1 MRIEVAGGTVE
12 AVPPQ
17 LRARLAARFPNCPRW
32 APPVEAPP
40 APWELI
46 REVLA
51 KGREDGLDDLQLAAA
66 VYTVLVGRGLLDGGH
81 A

>member
-32 APPVEAPP
+32 APPVEALP

-51 KGREDGLDDLQLAAA
+51 CPPSAPVRQSEALHE
-66 VYTVLVGRGLLDGGH
+66 RRM
-81 A
+81 

>member
-1 MRIEVAGGTVE
+1 MTGGTIE
-12 AVPPQ
+12 ALPPQ
-17 LRARLAARFPNCPRW
+17 LRARLAARFPNCPWWRE
-32 APPVEAPP
+32 PVEPP

-46 REVLA
+46 RTVLA
-51 KGREDGLDDLQLAAA
+51 KGREDGLDDRQLAAA